1 MSPLDSGALLPPA
14 EDEAVLEVQCF
25 AGPRLLRNGEELWP
39 SGAASRE
46 QKPMQLLLFLAAHAA
61 EGVDRDKA
69 VEALLADDESADP
82 VGTLRQWRKRV
93 RGLLSRL
100 VPDLPEEPFEDNGRS
115 YRLNPRMVRSD
126 VQRFLQLEGWAKS
139 RAAIIPSLPTKP
151 CSPSTGSS
159 ASSSADDLAIG
170 FTLASHW
177 ASGSRSSTRSSA

>member
-69 VEALLADDESADP
+69 SRPCWPTTKAPIRWGPCVSGGSACVD
-82 VGTLRQWRKRV
+82 
-93 RGLLSRL
+93 
-100 VPDLPEEPFEDNGRS
+100 
-115 YRLNPRMVRSD
+115 
-126 VQRFLQLEGWAKS
+126 
-139 RAAIIPSLPTKP
+139 
-151 CSPSTGSS
+151 C
-159 ASSSADDLAIG
+159 
-170 FTLASHW
+170 
-177 ASGSRSSTRSSA
+177 